1 MKAILCNAY
10 GPPEQ
15 LVFSE
20 VPAAALAKGHVR
32 IAIRAAGVNF
42 VDALLIAGGYQM
54 KIPVPFIPGSEV
66 AGVVTEVDTDTKD
79 FRVGDR
85 VLATP
90 GLGGFAQ
97 EVVANPA
104 TVFPLPSGMEFVEG
118 ATFVQ
123 ANTTACYALMKRA
136 MLRAGE
142 TLLVLGAA
150 GGTGSAAVRVGKML
164 GANVIA
170 AASSHEKLAH
180 CKRSGADALVCYAQ
194 EDLKARV
201 KELTGGRGADVVFDP
216 VGGELSEPALRATAE
231 NGRFLVVGFAS
242 GSIPKIPLNLPLLKS
257 CQIVGV
263 DWGAYYRKHP
273 QEGRRAVSDA
283 LDLAS
288 RGALRPIETH
298 AYELEDAGKAL
309 RDLMERNLA
318 GKAVL
323 VMPV

>member
-15 LVFSE
+15 LAFSE
-20 VPAAALAKGHVR
+20 VPTPTLAKGHVR
-32 IAIRAAGVNF
+32 VAIRAAGVNF
-42 VDALLIAGGYQM
+42 VDALLISGGYQI
-54 KIPVPFIPGSEV
+54 KLPVPFIPGSEV
-66 AGVVTEVDTDTKD
+66 AGVVTEVDTDAQGLC
-79 FRVGDR
+79 VGDR
-85 VLATP
+85 VVATP
-90 GLGGFAQ
+90 GIGGFAQ

-104 TVFPLPSGMEFVEG
+104 TVFPLPSSMEFVEG

-123 ANTTACYALMKRA
+123 ANTTACYALMQRA

-194 EDLKARV
+194 EDLKAQV
-201 KELTGGRGADVVFDP
+201 KELTDGRGADVVFDP

-263 DWGAYYRKHP
+263 DWGAYYRKRP
-273 QEGRRAVSDA
+273 EEGTRSVRKV
-283 LDLAS
+283 LELAG
-288 RGALRPIETH
+288 REELRPIETQ
-298 AYELEDAGKAL
+298 AYKLEDAGKAL
-309 RDLMERNLA
+309 RDIMERKVV

-323 VMPV
+323 VV